1 MSSSEKRIDEI
12 MAQMT
17 LHEKV
22 SMCRAFR
29 LECFDTNNWTGP
41 SRVHYVD
48 KVDLE
53 HKGMTKRFTAAFNS
67 REEGE
72 YQFFFT
78 GDRNTELL
86 FDGQRVWKVNSQ
98 NTGIPYEFSNTYKK
112 GSRVDICIKATTVD
126 TTPLE
131 FYMWS
136 GIMAL
141 IETSP

>member
-1 MSSSEKRIDEI
+1 MSSIEKRIDEI

-53 HKGMTKRFTAAFNS
+53 HKGMTKRFTAVLNIP
-67 REEGE
+67 EDGE

-112 GSRVDICIKATTVD
+112 GTEWTSVSKPPRWTPHPLNFICGVV
-126 TTPLE
+126 
-131 FYMWS
+131 
-136 GIMAL
+136 
-141 IETSP
+141 